1 MSLKNSSNGK
11 ILKINAFH
19 YRVYQKDNRVRFEL
33 EMKHRQTKSVQDYL
47 FNNQLETFLSNIT
60 SLLLIILIRIG
71 WSTLST
77 SYLEN
82 KITPSEIYRT
92 NPKNKNFSH
101 SSV

>member
-19 YRVYQKDNRVRFEL
+19 YRVYQKDNGVRFEL

-60 SLLLIILIRIG
+60 SLLLIILIN
-71 WSTLST
+71 
-77 SYLEN
+77 SYTDWVVDFKYKLFR
-82 KITPSEIYRT
+82 K
-92 NPKNKNFSH
+92 
-101 SSV
+101 